1 MRTVLVPLLA
11 ALFLIGCDSV
21 SSEDADLDGKW
32 YLRRDATNQ
41 KVYALDI
48 EKSNGNLRGDAER
61 LLSAPDSVTTTAKLT
76 GLIDAGDVRMTIVHS
91 SSDTAQFNGYFTSDD
106 EPGYAVEGNLRFNG
120 VSKGKHYLQ
129 RR

>member
-48 EKSNGNLRGDAER
+48 EKSNGNLQGDAER
-61 LLSAPDSVTTTAKLT
+61 LMAAPDSVSTTAELT
-76 GLIDAGDVRMTIVHS
+76 GVIDADEIRMTIVHS

-106 EPGYAVEGNLRFNG
+106 EPEYAVEGNLRFNG